1 MSTVPAPALGTL
13 ETEFRRAYCYTD
25 PYLVKN
31 LGIWR
36 LTNCQP
42 GLPDDYYNIFGLL
55 PIVIDNYAEPVPSA
69 NISFDIDDL
78 QDISASALN
87 LTSYLEPILTTL
99 RHPITQ
105 GVANLEAIAGPP
117 NIVGIPPIFT
127 YKQGKGVLVT
137 FSIEKLEY
145 AEVFNSKKRKMG
157 VRVYPYNRDS
167 YVTITATPPIYQQ
180 ASADTV
186 TIDFDLTDLDYA

>member
-1 MSTVPAPALGTL
+1 MSPALGTL

-42 GLPDDYYNIFGLL
+42 DLPDDYFNIFGLL
-55 PIVIDNYAEPVPSA
+55 PIEVDNYAEPAPRA
-69 NISFDIDDL
+69 NISFNIDPLLNID
-78 QDISASALN
+78 AAALN
-87 LTSYLEPILTTL
+87 LTSYLEPILKTA
-99 RHPITQ
+99 RHPISQ
-105 GVANLEAIAGPP
+105 GVAKLSQLESGPP
-117 NIVGIPPIFT
+117 NVVGLPPIFT
-127 YKQGKGVLVT
+127 YKQGKGVVVY
-137 FSIEKLEY
+137 FSITKLEY
-145 AEVFNSKKRKMG
+145 AEVYSNGKKRKMS

-167 YVTITATPPIYQQ
+167 YVNITATPPIYEQ
-180 ASADTV
+180 STVDTV